1 MKICILGAGAIGCY
15 LGGALS
21 AAGADVTLI
30 VRPRMEAEL
39 KDAGQIHLSDY
50 QGLSLDA
57 PLPQLS
63 TSADALV
70 SADVILLTVK
80 CAAVASTTE
89 EIARFARSQ
98 VPVVALQNGIG
109 SEESLMNLPNPVIQG
124 IVGFNVAPL
133 GKGCFHRGTEG
144 DVYTSAL
151 SCGDSLN
158 HYFSQVGFALK
169 QTDEFEA
176 LRWAKLQLNLNNAI
190 NALSDMPLKSE
201 LETRAYRKVLS
212 EAMNEL
218 IAVANARQLQLPLLT
233 RLPARWLPK
242 LIRVPDFL
250 FRRLASSML
259 AIDPEARSSMWEDL
273 NSGRR
278 TEVDFINGAVV
289 RESERLGL
297 NAPANR
303 ALIELIHGI
312 ETGARLAGMSGEDI
326 LQHIKK
332 RR

>member
-1 MKICILGAGAIGCY
+1 
-15 LGGALS
+15 
-21 AAGADVTLI
+21 
-30 VRPRMEAEL
+30 
-39 KDAGQIHLSDY
+39 
-50 QGLSLDA
+50 
-57 PLPQLS
+57 
-63 TSADALV
+63 
-70 SADVILLTVK
+70 VILLTVK
-80 CAAVASTTE
+80 CAAVASATE
-89 EIARFARSQ
+89 EIARFARPQ

-109 SEESLMNLPNPVIQG
+109 SEESLKDLPNPVIQG

-201 LETRAYRKVLS
+201 LETRTYRKVLS

-218 IAVANARQLQLPLLT
+218 IAVADARQLPLPKLT
-233 RLPARWLPK
+233 RLPAHWLPR

-250 FRRLASSML
+250 FRRLASGML

-303 ALIELIHGI
+303 TLIELIHEI
-312 ETGARLAGMSGEDI
+312 ETGSRLAGMSGEDI
-326 LQHIKK
+326 LLEIKK